1 MSTIPEEN
9 DLTLVLWHSER
20 LILEGVVAFDLFV
33 HSSLIMIG
41 SHNHVCMH
49 IIGFSNQQNH
59 AHHQLL
65 MNQTITSLP

>member
-20 LILEGVVAFDLFV
+20 LILEDVVAFDLFV
-33 HSSLIMIG
+33 QSSLIMKS

-49 IIGFSNQQNH
+49 IIGFSNRQNH
-59 AHHQLL
+59 AHHSCL
-65 MNQTITSLP
+65 

>member
-33 HSSLIMIG
+33 QSSLIMIS

-49 IIGFSNQQNH
+49 IIGF
-59 AHHQLL
+59 
-65 MNQTITSLP
+65 